1 MSSETRPLRLSIAAF
16 VSAAAVA
23 LLAADS
29 DAAPQEG
36 KALAAPVA
44 APRLAPTIA
53 HARLAEADL
62 AEFATNDDEWIFEE
76 KLACRSSQAK
86 KLWEGTLIDA
96 ALGKP
101 ARQEFQTIGV
111 GIDSDSLLYFEFD
124 GPVPEAWR
132 KALHE
137 KLWSA
142 SGEPSFTQPELVG
155 QAGSLVVVLSC
166 SLTSKIR
173 QPVGHRL
180 RTRFGMRFPDRDVE
194 HRKLT
199 DPLVTALQEAARAK
213 GKPAASAFEHLAK
226 HAAELAPLSLGAF
239 LEAKLHAANEA
250 HELAV
255 KAYERALALDAAG
268 DPLPSD
274 FTVCDTHD
282 GIAQAAYDA
291 KKWPQAIAAYQSAA
305 DVAGA
310 LGFSSRQAASLY
322 NLACSAALGGEAE
335 TAITALRE
343 CFALSGRR
351 FQSQAR
357 QDKDLESLRE
367 REDWKTLVK

>member
-1 MSSETRPLRLSIAAF
+1 MSFARSLASLVCSFVPSLAAT
-16 VSAAAVA
+16 VA
-23 LLAADS
+23 LL
-29 DAAPQEG
+29 
-36 KALAAPVA
+36 LAAPA
-44 APRLAPTIA
+44 AMAQESGAPKAPPAGRLAPTIA
-53 HARLAEADL
+53 NAKLAEEELATL
-62 AEFATNDDEWIFEE
+62 AEHDDEWLSEE

-111 GIDSDSLLYFEFD
+111 GLESDSLLYFEFD

-132 KALHE
+132 KSLHE

-155 QAGSLVVVLSC
+155 TAGSLVVVLSC

-173 QPVGHRL
+173 QQVGHRL
-180 RTRFGMRFPDRDVE
+180 RTRFGMRFSDRDAD

-213 GKPAASAFEHLAK
+213 GKPAASAFDHLAK
-226 HAAELAPLSLGAF
+226 HAVELAPLSLAAF
-239 LEAKLHAANEA
+239 LEARLHSANES

-274 FTVCDTHD
+274 FTVCDAYD
-282 GIAQAAYDA
+282 GIAQAAYDT
-291 KKWPQAIAAYQSAA
+291 KRWPAAIAAFQSAA
-305 DVAGA
+305 DFAGT
-310 LGFSSRQAASLY
+310 LGFASRQSASLY

-335 TAITALRE
+335 TAMTALRE

-367 REDWKTLVK
+367 RDDWKALVK

>member
-1 MSSETRPLRLSIAAF
+1 MSFARSLAPLVWSFVPSLALLLAAPLA
-16 VSAAAVA
+16 VAQESGAPKAAVA
-23 LLAADS
+23 A
-29 DAAPQEG
+29 G
-36 KALAAPVA
+36 
-44 APRLAPTIA
+44 RMAPTIA
-53 HARLAEADL
+53 NAKLAEEELATL
-62 AEFATNDDEWIFEE
+62 AEHDDEWLFEE

-111 GIDSDSLLYFEFD
+111 GIESDSLLYFEFD

-155 QAGSLVVVLSC
+155 TAGPLVVVLSC

-180 RTRFGMRFPDRDVE
+180 RTRFGMRFSDRDVD

-255 KAYERALALDAAG
+255 KAYERALALDAGG

-274 FTVCDTHD
+274 FTACDAYD

-291 KKWPQAIAAYQSAA
+291 KKWPAAIAGYQSAA
-305 DVAGA
+305 DFAGT
-310 LGFSSRQAASLY
+310 LGFASRQAASLY

-335 TAITALRE
+335 TAMTALRE

-367 REDWKTLVK
+367 RDDWKALVK